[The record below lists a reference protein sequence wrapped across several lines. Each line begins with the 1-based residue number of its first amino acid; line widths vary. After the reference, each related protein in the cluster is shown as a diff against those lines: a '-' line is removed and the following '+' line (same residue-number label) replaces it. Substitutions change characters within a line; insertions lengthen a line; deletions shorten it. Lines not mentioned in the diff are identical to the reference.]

1 MCDLEERVVSNWI
14 RAAKWTLALLIAIM
28 PFSFAAA
35 QLAATDQD
43 SAVVV
48 LDTTGFWRM
57 HHILAPPVIQFID
70 GVRPILPK
78 WTWLRGETAAPAAAW
93 QGVDFDDSAWLR
105 GPGRM
110 AARTPFLSRL
120 CMRGAFRVTDP
131 ARVEGLSL
139 SVAYRGG
146 VTVYLNGEEI
156 TRSHVLGGADAKN
169 TFAESYPVEAFAPN
183 HGWGGKRPRRPQP
196 EPESLSSMR
205 TRTLSNVAI
214 PSGRLRRGINVLAL
228 EIVRAPY
235 HAILDEK
242 KRAWARTHM
251 YTMAFNTCEFGR
263 VQLTARKA
271 DGLVSNATRLPG
283 LKVWNN
289 NLLAADFDLDFGGQ
303 AEPLRPMH
311 LVAARNGAFSAKV
324 VVGATEPIRGLKAT
338 PGNLRSPDGAVIPAS
353 AVRIRYG
360 MPWGAERGAY
370 LGMQSDGYFG
380 VTSEHTRYPRP
391 PSLLG
396 ALADKPLEEFPV
408 REKKPGRYDL
418 KTPGQSDPV
427 FGAVVPI
434 WVTVRVPRD
443 ARPGLYRG
451 EVTIK
456 AQGAKPVGVAVQMD
470 VVDWTLPDPP
480 DFRTWVE
487 LVQSPDTLAME
498 YGVDRWSDKHFELIA
513 RSMRFLRGVG
523 CDVMYIP
530 VIAETNLG
538 NAESMV
544 RWIKGSD
551 GKYTFDFSV
560 MDRYLDVATAN
571 MGKPQVVCFP
581 VWDIYLGGNDGFK
594 DEYSHNKRYVEAR
607 SKFAGKGPLVTI
619 LDPATGKT
627 EIDHVPIYS
636 DAKMKGVWRSLFSQL
651 HRRMKKRGLE
661 DAMMLGLMS
670 DDWPTKA
677 ESVFYSDVSGDL
689 PWVSHSH
696 MGIPT
701 TGKISYGSGGVPGG
715 RRTLDVSYMKVGYRS
730 AVMSDNMADN
740 DPPTGSHYGWKKADL
755 VAYQPRYES
764 GQPASRWRHLLE
776 LNVTGKQRGV
786 ARGGADFWSVVK
798 DSRGRRR
805 GTVTGMY
812 PHSMWRNLNLPWCLL
827 APGPEG
833 PVATH
838 FFEAFREGIQECEA
852 RIFIERALSDDALRR
867 KLGDDLA
874 DRCQAFLIERTHIML
889 KACTNLQL
897 SLSDIGSSPVVRQ
910 GSMAGHAWFVGS
922 GWQDRS
928 ERLYR
933 LAAEVTKK
941 LGQ

>member
-1 MCDLEERVVSNWI
+1 MTYHTVIGLVL
-14 RAAKWTLALLIAIM
+14 AAAL
-28 PFSFAAA
+28 FAAP
-35 QLAATDQD
+35 AAGQQATG
-43 SAVVV
+43 SAEGTSTVV
-48 LDTTGFWRM
+48 LDTAGFWRM
-57 HHILAPPVIQFID
+57 HHTLAPPVIQFAD

-78 WTWLRGETAAPAAAW
+78 WKWLRGQTAAPAAAW
-93 QGVDFDDSAWLR
+93 QGVDFDDSVWLR

-120 CMRGAFRVTDP
+120 CMRGTFRVTDP
-131 ARVEGLSL
+131 AKVEGLSL
-139 SVAYRGG
+139 SMAYRGG
-146 VTVYLNGEEI
+146 AIVYLNGKEI
-156 TRSHVLGGADAKN
+156 ARSHVLGGSDSKN
-169 TFAESYPVEAFAPN
+169 ALAENYPVEAFTPDRD
-183 HGWGGKRPRRPQP
+183 WGSRRSSRQK
-196 EPESLSSMR
+196 PESASLRNMR
-205 TRTLSNVAI
+205 TRTLGNVAI
-214 PSGRLRRGINVLAL
+214 ASDRLRKGINVLAL

-235 HAILDEK
+235 HVILDEK
-242 KRAWARTHM
+242 KRAWARTHI

-263 VQLTARKA
+263 VQLTAPKA
-271 DGLVSNATRLPG
+271 EGLVSNAARLPG
-283 LKVWNN
+283 LKVWNSSV
-289 NLLAADFDLDFGGQ
+289 LAADFDLDFGGQ
-303 AEPLRPMH
+303 VEPLKPIH
-311 LVAARNGAFSAKV
+311 LVAARNGAFSGKV
-324 VVGATEPIRGLKAT
+324 VVGSTEPIRGLKAT
-338 PGNLRSPDGAVIPAS
+338 PGNLRGADGAMIPAS

-360 MPWGAERGAY
+360 LPWGSERGAY
-370 LGMQSDGYFG
+370 LGRGGAYFG
-380 VTSEHTRYPRP
+380 VTTEHTRYLRP

-418 KTPGQSDPV
+418 KTPGQATDPV

-434 WVTVRVPRD
+434 WVTVQVPRD
-443 ARPGLYRG
+443 ARPGLYKG
-451 EVTIK
+451 EVTIE
-456 AQGAKPVGVAVQMD
+456 AQGAKPVAVAVQMD
-470 VVDWTLPDPP
+470 VADWTLPDSR

-513 RSMRFLRGVG
+513 QSMRFLRGVG
-523 CDVMYIP
+523 CDVVYLP

-544 RWIKGSD
+544 RWIKGPD

-571 MGKPQVVCFP
+571 MGKPEVVCFP
-581 VWDIYLGGNDGFK
+581 IWDIYLGGNDGFK
-594 DEYSHNKRYVEAR
+594 DEYSHNQRYVKAR
-607 SKFAGKGPLVTI
+607 STFAGKGPLVTI

-627 EIDHVPIYS
+627 KTENVPIYS
-636 DAKMKGVWRSLFSQL
+636 DAKMKDVWTSLFREL
-651 HRRMKKRGLE
+651 RRRMKKRGLE

-677 ESVFYSDVSGDL
+677 ENAFYKEVSGDL

-715 RRTLDVSYMKVGYRS
+715 RRTLDVSYMKVGYHS
-730 AVMSDNMADN
+730 AVMADNMADN
-740 DPPTGSHYGWKKADL
+740 DPPTGSHYGWKRADL
-755 VAYQPRYES
+755 VAYQPRYEA
-764 GQPASRWRHLLE
+764 GQSASRWRHLLE

-798 DSRGRRR
+798 DRAGRRR
-805 GTVTGMY
+805 GRVSAIY
-812 PHSMWRNLNLPWCLL
+812 PHSLWRNLDLVWSLL

-852 RIFIERALSDDALRR
+852 RIVIERALTDEVLRR
-867 KLGDDLA
+867 KLGDPLA
-874 DRCQAFLIERTHIML
+874 ERCQAFLIERTHIML

-897 SLSDIGSSPVVRQ
+897 SLSDIGSSPLVRQ

-922 GWQDRS
+922 RWQERS
-928 ERLYR
+928 
-933 LAAEVTKK
+933 KK
-941 LGQ
+941 LYTLAGEVARKLAGN